1 MKHWFFRLCLIGG
14 VIALNGC
21 VIGGPMARGESAW
34 IKPGFDEEMVGSE
47 LSHCSRSLTG
57 ALGFQGT
64 SEERSHAF
72 DMCML
77 HKGFRYIDSPRP
89 MTNRGH
95 CQSMGTNANTDKR
108 PSCRYLRGD
117 LDVVPNNPVTP
128 EQAAIRM
135 VEDSP
140 RPNGVPAFTV
150 KCLYSLTCYKA
161 LERAEPGRIQKVI
174 DTLPDEV
181 KKLLLS
187 GGYWTPAAKNNRSP
201 LAPKQ

>member
-1 MKHWFFRLCLIGG
+1 MKHWFFRLCLVGG

-57 ALGFQGT
+57 TLGFQGT

-89 MTNRGH
+89 MTNHGH
-95 CQSMGTNANTDKR
+95 CQSMGKHANTDNR
-108 PSCRYLRGD
+108 PSCRSLRGD
-117 LDVVPNNPVTP
+117 LKVVPNNPVTP

-135 VEDSP
+135 IEEGPTPFGEPV
-140 RPNGVPAFTV
+140 FIF
-150 KCLYSLTCYKA
+150 KCLYSLTCYNA
-161 LERAEPGRIQKVI
+161 LERAEPGRVQKVI
-174 DTLPDEV
+174 DALPDDIRTRFLTGRYYITLP
-181 KKLLLS
+181 
-187 GGYWTPAAKNNRSP
+187 KNNRSP